1 MGKFKQKNDYDEKRS
16 RILIGI
22 LIGILFIVV
31 FISFGYLVDIV
42 MGGK

>member
-1 MGKFKQKNDYDEKRS
+1 MGKFRQKNDYDEKRS

-22 LIGILFIVV
+22 VV
-31 FISFGYLVDIV
+31 FISFGYLVDLV